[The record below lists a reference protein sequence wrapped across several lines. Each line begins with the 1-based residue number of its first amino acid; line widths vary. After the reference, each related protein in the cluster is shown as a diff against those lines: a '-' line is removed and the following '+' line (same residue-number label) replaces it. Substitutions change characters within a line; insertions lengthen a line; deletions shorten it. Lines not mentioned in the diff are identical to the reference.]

1 MITSSVAMNRG
12 RAYVMNHHEQ
22 HLSVFALKDSWF
34 SLSLEHGVI
43 AAHPGSDEG
52 DLLFSL
58 WL

>member
-1 MITSSVAMNRG
+1 MTSSVVMNRG
-12 RAYVMNHHEQ
+12 RAYVMSSTF
-22 HLSVFALKDSWF
+22 LTLASKDSWF
-34 SLSLEHGVI
+34 SLSLVHGVT